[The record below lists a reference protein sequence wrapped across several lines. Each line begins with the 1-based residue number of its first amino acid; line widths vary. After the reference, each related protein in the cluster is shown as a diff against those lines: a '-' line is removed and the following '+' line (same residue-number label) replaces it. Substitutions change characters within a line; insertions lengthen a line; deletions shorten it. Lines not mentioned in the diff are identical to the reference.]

1 MEFALEKVATVN
13 SERAGAI
20 NLEIVDDK
28 KNRYKEE
35 VGLRIGRASI
45 RPQSQNLAQFNLS
58 KNRLGR
64 ALFRVAAGLPFP
76 CSLPSQIGGSQ
87 SHPLKTLLSK
97 SQFPQFLF
105 PQSNSIRFRLFA
117 VPLFTA
123 NSHSRPICKPM
134 SGKVPT
140 PILTQ
145 IIYDTFHSSVPN
157 SAKIFKVF
165 YKLHLWSRTRIC
177 I

>member
-1 MEFALEKVATVN
+1 MGRQVYDPALVHN
-13 SERAGAI
+13 SI
-20 NLEIVDDK
+20 HK
-28 KNRYKEE
+28 
-35 VGLRIGRASI
+35 SI
-45 RPQSQNLAQFNLS
+45 LC

-123 NSHSRPICKPM
+123 NSHSRPICNPM

-145 IIYDTFHSSVPN
+145 ITYDTFLLLVAN

-177 I
+177 L

>member
-1 MEFALEKVATVN
+1 VELQLQQRLTRALPAAKGQAQASTEVLQIY
-13 SERAGAI
+13 R
-20 NLEIVDDK
+20 LDK
-28 KNRYKEE
+28 KL
-35 VGLRIGRASI
+35 GLGCALGGGSI

-145 IIYDTFHSSVPN
+145 ITYDTFLLSVPN

-165 YKLHLWSRTRIC
+165 INFNCGVEHE
-177 I
+177 